1 MKAGIK
7 KALKILQNE
16 LRNVK
21 EQEKKKILPFISTFN
36 QENPKTLP
44 IIRQTLENSKTSD
57 RIRNVLKKVK
67 FINCKRQAPNLGRI
81 LCKSSFS
88 PSNSN

>member
-16 LRNVK
+16 SRSVK

-36 QENPKTLP
+36 RENPKTLP
-44 IIRQTLENSKTSD
+44 IIKQTQENSKTSD
-57 RIRNVLKKVK
+57 RIGNALKKVK

-81 LCKSSFS
+81 LCKFFFTQ
-88 PSNSN
+88 

>member
-16 LRNVK
+16 SRNVK

-36 QENPKTLP
+36 RENPKPCL
-44 IIRQTLENSKTSD
+44 LLSKPRKTQKL
-57 RIRNVLKKVK
+57 RIE
-67 FINCKRQAPNLGRI
+67 
-81 LCKSSFS
+81 
-88 PSNSN
+88 